1 MDNQN
6 NNTPEQNDEEKKELS
21 SPSENQDVKKK
32 SSKKDSDSE
41 DKKTSKSSDKENQN
55 KNEQEFD
62 PYSFFKLSIDEP
74 SENDKKT
81 NGKKPR
87 GFSLWTIL
95 IVTGVI
101 LTFLNLFM
109 GQKPDNSIPFS
120 EFRALVENGSIVS
133 VEMVENNFIGYGPEI
148 KIDGEKSPSSIFNL
162 LNDDKDSK
170 SNDEK
175 VSDGVSGTNEN
186 ESASSEKNENDSL
199 NVENSEKSENLL
211 QSQKNSSSDSLLE
224 KSDPKKTI
232 QLPWSVNRKNQSEY
246 TRKVY
251 RTTGF
256 LMQDFID
263 LLNEKGVKYKFV
275 VKQSNWFVQLLLNL
289 IVPFGLIFLVY
300 FFLFKKMGG
309 GAGGM
314 GSILGGMNSKTKAVE
329 EGKVKTRFSD
339 VAGVDEAKEELV
351 EVVDFL
357 KEPKKYTDIGGKI
370 PKGVLLVGPPGTG
383 KTLLA
388 RAVAGEAGVPF
399 FSISGS
405 DFVEMFVGVGASRVR
420 DLFRQ
425 AREKAP
431 CIIFIDE
438 IDALGKSRV
447 NGFGG
452 GNDEREQTL
461 NQLLVEMDG
470 FDNEK
475 GLIILAATNR
485 ADILDP
491 ALLRPGRFDRQ
502 VPVEKPDVKG
512 REEILRIHSKNVK
525 LDNDVDFESIAH
537 GTTGFAGAD
546 LANVV
551 NEAALLAVR
560 NGRKKVSMEDFNE
573 AIDKVSIGLKKKSR
587 KDNKKELRL
596 VSVHETGHALIAAFT
611 EDHEPVN
618 KITVVPRSHG
628 VGGFTQFREQEEKN
642 FLTKKD
648 ILNEVD
654 SCLGGRA
661 AEQIVLNDISTGASN
676 DIARATDLVKRMI
689 TDFGM
694 SDKFKN
700 MTLGKGVL
708 GNASGD
714 PNIYR
719 EFSEETQRYVDEEIA
734 KIMDERY
741 NHVLKTLESHKNLLE
756 YISDR
761 LMQIETMEGKEFYEI
776 VKGEQHC
783 AELESKAKTENKAEE
798 Q

>member
-1 MDNQN
+1 MNEEN
-6 NNTPEQNDEEKKELS
+6 NNQQSNQEEEKNLVPPETDKEK
-21 SPSENQDVKKK
+21 P
-32 SSKKDSDSE
+32 SSKNN
-41 DKKTSKSSDKENQN
+41 DKKPAQDDNSDP
-55 KNEQEFD
+55 F
-62 PYSFFKLSIDEP
+62 SFFKLSIDE
-74 SENDKKT
+74 NDSRPEKNKGP
-81 NGKKPR
+81 GKPKLP
-87 GFSLWTIL
+87 FLSVL
-95 IVTGVI
+95 I
-101 LTFLNLFM
+101 LTVLALGFINLFLV
-109 GQKPDNSIPFS
+109 QKPDNSIPFS
-120 EFRALVENGSIVS
+120 EFRKLVESGEIVS
-133 VEMVENNFIGYGPEI
+133 VEMSENSFIGYGPEI
-148 KIDGEKSPSSIFNL
+148 STGKVPEDNSLFNFKNEPSSENSVNL
-162 LNDDKDSK
+162 SEQMSK
-170 SNDEK
+170 SGEGASSQES
-175 VSDGVSGTNEN
+175 VS
-186 ESASSEKNENDSL
+186 SSEK
-199 NVENSEKSENLL
+199 
-211 QSQKNSSSDSLLE
+211 SDSV
-224 KSDPKKTI
+224 SR
-232 QLPWSVNRKNQSEY
+232 QLPQLPFGLRKSQNQPA
-246 TRKVY
+246 RKVY
-251 RTTGF
+251 RTTGV
-256 LMQDFID
+256 LMQDFIN
-263 LLNEKGVKYKFV
+263 LLNEKDVKYKFI

-289 IVPFGLIFLVY
+289 IIPFGIIFLMY
-300 FFLFKKMGG
+300 FFIFRKMGG
-309 GAGGM
+309 GSGGM
-314 GSILGGMNSKTKAVE
+314 GSILGGMGGRAKTVE
-329 EGKVKTRFSD
+329 EGKVKTRFAD
-339 VAGVDEAKEELV
+339 VAGVDEAKDELV

-512 REEILRIHSKNVK
+512 RQEILKIHSKNVK
-525 LDNDVDFESIAH
+525 LDKDVDFESVAH

-560 NGRKKVSMEDFNE
+560 NGRKKVTMEDFNE

-587 KDNKKELRL
+587 KDNKKEIRL
-596 VSVHETGHALIAAFT
+596 VSVHETGHALVAAFT
-611 EDHEPVN
+611 PDHEPVN

-642 FLTKKD
+642 FLTKTD

-654 SCLGGRA
+654 GCLGGRA
-661 AEQIVLNDISTGASN
+661 AEEILLNDVSTGASN
-676 DIARATDLVKRMI
+676 DIARATDLIKRMI

-708 GNASGD
+708 GNAGGD

-719 EFSEETQRYVDEEIA
+719 EFSEETQRYIDEEIA
-734 KIMDERY
+734 RIMDQRY
-741 NHVLKTLESHKNLLE
+741 THVLQLLKEHKELLE
-756 YISDR
+756 YISNR
-761 LMQIETMEGKEFYEI
+761 LMQIETMDGKEFYDI
-776 VKGEQHC
+776 IKGEQHC
-783 AELESKAKTENKAEE
+783 TELTAAARVEE
-798 Q
+798 K